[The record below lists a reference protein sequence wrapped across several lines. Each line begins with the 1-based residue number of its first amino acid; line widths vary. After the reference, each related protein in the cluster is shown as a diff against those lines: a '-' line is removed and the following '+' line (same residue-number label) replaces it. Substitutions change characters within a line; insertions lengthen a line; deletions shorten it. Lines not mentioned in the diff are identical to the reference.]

1 MPHDIVHPSLDL
13 MNEPV
18 RQLLFTKPRNSL
30 NRIENYNSKVVYG
43 AGICSLNR
51 DISLNQDSLNQDS
64 LNQDLSVTCSTFSV
78 RFTIYICRL
87 LYVVALNIFARYIYP
102 ATNSV

>member
-1 MPHDIVHPSLDL
+1 

-51 DISLNQDSLNQDS
+51 DISLNQD
-64 LNQDLSVTCSTFSV
+64 LSVTCSTFSV

>member
-51 DISLNQDSLNQDS
+51 DISLNQDSLNQD
-64 LNQDLSVTCSTFSV
+64 LSVTCSTFSV

-87 LYVVALNIFARYIYP
+87 LYVVALNIFARYIVYP

>member
-1 MPHDIVHPSLDL
+1 

-43 AGICSLNR
+43 AGICSLNHG
-51 DISLNQDSLNQDS
+51 IS

>member
-1 MPHDIVHPSLDL
+1 

-43 AGICSLNR
+43 AGICSLNHGN
-51 DISLNQDSLNQDS
+51 LLNQDS
-64 LNQDLSVTCSTFSV
+64 LNQDLSVQSRQLHSKACPMTQV
-78 RFTIYICRL
+78 
-87 LYVVALNIFARYIYP
+87 
-102 ATNSV
+102 